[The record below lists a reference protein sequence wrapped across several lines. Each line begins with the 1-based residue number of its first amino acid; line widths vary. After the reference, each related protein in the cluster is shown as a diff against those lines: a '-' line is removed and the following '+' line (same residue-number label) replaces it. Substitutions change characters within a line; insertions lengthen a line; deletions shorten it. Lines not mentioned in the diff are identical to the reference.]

1 MQSKTFYN
9 MSESEI
15 VDNIKDFLKCNID
28 LTPFKTLDNFNSLLV
43 QAVLKLQKE

>member
-15 VDNIKDFLKCNID
+15 IDSIKDFLKCNID

-43 QAVLKLQKE
+43 KAVLKLQKE

>member
-9 MSESEI
+9 MSEAEI

-28 LTPFKTLDNFNSLLV
+28 LIPFKTLDNFNSLLV